1 MNRSALLTLLPSAL
15 VLALALSACS
25 QKEAPAPSPRP
36 VVAMPAAA
44 DDILP
49 RWSLPGQI
57 DARYTTPLS
66 FRVSGKIIERRVR
79 LGDTVSAG
87 QAVARVDA
95 ADASK
100 SADSAKAQVAAAQA
114 QLDFSKR
121 QWDRDRAQS
130 KENLISAAQL
140 EQSQNAYAVALAQRN
155 QLAQQ
160 AGLAG
165 NQLLYTSLIVEHAG
179 IITAELADTGQNVT
193 AGQAVY
199 NLAWSGD
206 IDAVCDVPENILNGL
221 TIGQRANVT
230 VGSLPGKTFV
240 ATLRELSPA
249 ADPQSRSFRAK
260 FTIANPSP
268 ELRLG
273 LTANIA
279 FEQTAG
285 LSTEP
290 TFTLPATALFHE
302 GPEPALW
309 IVKAPE
315 NTLELRPVKVLR
327 YDARTITVSSGL
339 KAGERVV
346 WQGVHTVAAGQQVRP
361 IGPLHPEDVAS

>member
-15 VLALALSACS
+15 VLAVALSACG
-25 QKEAPAPSPRP
+25 QKEAPALPPRP
-36 VVAMPAAA
+36 VVAMPAKA

-49 RWSLPGQI
+49 QWSLPGQI
-57 DARYTTPLS
+57 DARYSTPLS
-66 FRVSGKIIERRVR
+66 FRVGGKIIERRVR

-87 QAVARVDA
+87 QAVARVDP

-100 SADSAKAQVAAAQA
+100 TAESAKAQVSAAQA
-114 QLDFSKR
+114 QLDFAKR
-121 QWDRDRAQS
+121 QLDRDRAQA
-130 KENLISAAQL
+130 KENLISSAQL

-155 QLAQQ
+155 QLTQQ

-165 NQLLYTSLIVEHAG
+165 NQLSYTSLVVEHAG
-179 IITAELADTGQNVT
+179 VITAELADTGQNVA

-199 NLAWSGD
+199 NLAWAGD
-206 IDAVCDVPENILNGL
+206 IDAVCDVPENILAGL
-221 TIGQRANVT
+221 TLGQPATVT
-230 VGSLPGKTFV
+230 VGSLPGKTFA

-249 ADPQSRSFRAK
+249 ADPKSRTFRAK
-260 FTIANPSP
+260 LTIENPPP

-285 LSTEP
+285 LSAEP

-309 IVKAPE
+309 IVRAPE
-315 NTLELRPVKVLR
+315 NILELRPVTVLR
-327 YDARTITVSSGL
+327 YDARTITVSNGL

-346 WQGVHTVAAGQQVRP
+346 WQGVHTVSAGQEVRP
-361 IGPLHPEDVAS
+361 IGPLHPEDFAS